1 MTKASSL
8 WEQRLLRE
16 KAARIAAEQ
25 LLEQKSR
32 EIYEINQYL
41 QQALEAQ
48 KLKSMVDIFKL
59 ELKEHIDAILIRF
72 GRRFLFTELN
82 EALINTFIDSIPD
95 RKNILQCELI
105 LQADLFPTY
114 SQFHFSN
121 CWLPNKQKMTSQK
134 EVLIP
139 IYSNTQQV
147 GELIFTYQ
155 THQIEFEFID
165 KQVNMLIDLLSGALS
180 KHLDIQSKELS
191 RKQAEDS
198 EKATKEFV
206 AMVNHEIRTPL
217 VGILGSADLLG
228 TTYLTDEQKKY
239 LADIQHSGEML
250 NFVINDLID
259 FNKLHSG
266 LLRIT
271 AQPFEWLQ
279 LHNYV
284 YNLVSIKT
292 RNKNT
297 TLNFIYKDTLPEY
310 VYGDKKRIQQIL
322 LNLIGNSLK
331 FTLKG
336 EINIYISWADDKL
349 KIDVKDTGIG
359 IPEYAQQK
367 IFDAFYQV
375 DRSSTR
381 QFEGLGMG
389 LAICLSL
396 TKLMNGLLSVK
407 SSEGE
412 GSEFSVVLPLPAAN
426 RPNTGTMTNTLASEW
441 NGRKLA
447 ILVADDIE
455 MNRIIIQG
463 MLGKLGITPD
473 FSHNGVEALDAVQ
486 HTQYDLIF
494 MDCRMPEMDGF
505 EASQHLREQGYNKP
519 IIALTAGT
527 TIHEKQHCIEC
538 GMNDVLSKPYR
549 LEDLKAILQKWLS
562 AADDSRPE
570 MQ

>member
-1 MTKASSL
+1 MTKASSV

-121 CWLPNKQKMTSQK
+121 CWLPKKEKMTSQK
-134 EVLIP
+134 EILLP

-155 THQIEFEFID
+155 THPIEFEFIV
-165 KQVNMLIDLLSGALS
+165 KQVNMLFDLLSGALS

-206 AMVNHEIRTPL
+206 TMVNHEIRTPL
-217 VGILGSADLLG
+217 VGILGSADLLE

-250 NFVINDLID
+250 NFVINDLLD

-266 LLRIT
+266 LLRIND
-271 AQPFEWLQ
+271 QPFEWLQ

-284 YNLVSIKT
+284 YNLVSIKK
-292 RNKNT
+292 KNT

-359 IPEYAQQK
+359 IPEYAQKK

-426 RPNTGTMTNTLASEW
+426 KPNTKTMTNTLVSEW

-463 MLGKLGITPD
+463 MLGKLGISPD

-527 TIHEKQHCIEC
+527 TMHKKQHCIAC
-538 GMNDVLSKPYR
+538 GMDDVLSKPYR
-549 LEDLKAILQKWLS
+549 LEDLKTILQKWLS
-562 AADDSRPE
+562 AADDSQPE

>member
-228 TTYLTDEQKKY
+228 TTYLTEEQKKY

-426 RPNTGTMTNTLASEW
+426 RPNTETITNTLASEW

-473 FSHNGVEALDAVQ
+473 FSNNGVEALDAVQ

>member
-228 TTYLTDEQKKY
+228 TTYLTEEQKKY

-412 GSEFSVVLPLPAAN
+412 GSEFSVVLPLPTAN
-426 RPNTGTMTNTLASEW
+426 RPNTETMTNTLANEW

>member
-228 TTYLTDEQKKY
+228 TTYLTEEQKKY

-297 TLNFIYKDTLPEY
+297 TL
-310 VYGDKKRIQQIL
+310 
-322 LNLIGNSLK
+322 
-331 FTLKG
+331 
-336 EINIYISWADDKL
+336 
-349 KIDVKDTGIG
+349 
-359 IPEYAQQK
+359 
-367 IFDAFYQV
+367 
-375 DRSSTR
+375 
-381 QFEGLGMG
+381 
-389 LAICLSL
+389 
-396 TKLMNGLLSVK
+396 
-407 SSEGE
+407 
-412 GSEFSVVLPLPAAN
+412 
-426 RPNTGTMTNTLASEW
+426 
-441 NGRKLA
+441 
-447 ILVADDIE
+447 
-455 MNRIIIQG
+455 
-463 MLGKLGITPD
+463 
-473 FSHNGVEALDAVQ
+473 
-486 HTQYDLIF
+486 
-494 MDCRMPEMDGF
+494 
-505 EASQHLREQGYNKP
+505 
-519 IIALTAGT
+519 
-527 TIHEKQHCIEC
+527 
-538 GMNDVLSKPYR
+538 
-549 LEDLKAILQKWLS
+549 
-562 AADDSRPE
+562 
-570 MQ
+570 